1 MLERKYEEER
11 NEYRRL
17 KEKFKKEAQN
27 LSQMYLI
34 SKSWLEK
41 WKKVSG
47 YNKQK
52 RNDKWKNNKD
62 LSSNLGAIDNSVLL
76 INTTECKPVFYKFK
90 ENEIFIENYNERKEE
105 SKYINKQI
113 WEFFKCRYG
122 SNPELPLI
130 VGLEKNEEI
139 KEIIKYIRIAVINL
153 SNNNVQY
160 EPQNFTRLVNT
171 KTSFKEFKEGIKK
184 YYFSKFISNNNTEIS
199 YWLLLNRIP
208 ITLTFID
215 KVQEVRES
223 FKCSNIPDNLKS
235 LDDLGLQNYF
245 YDLP

>member
-76 INTTECKPVFYKFK
+76 INTTECKPVYKFK

-105 SKYINKQI
+105 SKYINKLDNEKELKRI
-113 WEFFKCRYG
+113 VNRFVRMGYSYHDIKAALREFDVDF
-122 SNPELPLI
+122 
-130 VGLEKNEEI
+130 
-139 KEIIKYIRIAVINL
+139 
-153 SNNNVQY
+153 
-160 EPQNFTRLVNT
+160 
-171 KTSFKEFKEGIKK
+171 
-184 YYFSKFISNNNTEIS
+184 
-199 YWLLLNRIP
+199 
-208 ITLTFID
+208 
-215 KVQEVRES
+215 
-223 FKCSNIPDNLKS
+223 
-235 LDDLGLQNYF
+235 
-245 YDLP
+245 